1 MKQTW
6 DTDLYQGSHSFVWQL
21 GQGVV
26 DWLDPQPGE
35 RILDL
40 GCGSG
45 QLTQA
50 IADRGAIV
58 IGIDGDA
65 AMVTAAQ
72 QQFPDLTFQ
81 VADARYFTVAS
92 PVDGVFSNAVLH
104 WVAAADQ
111 PAVAQSIWAAL
122 KPGGRFVAEFGGHG
136 NMGQVMAALATA
148 RAELGHGPSPAEP
161 WYFPTV
167 GTYAQV
173 LEAQGFELRFANLRD
188 RPTPLEGETGL
199 VNWVTMFAG
208 RFLADL
214 TPAQQQAVL
223 THMAT
228 ALRPRLYQGG
238 RWFADYRRLG
248 VVAVKPI
255 PPDSPWDGAVRG

>member
-35 RILDL
+35 HILDL

-81 VADARYFTVAS
+81 VADARSFTVAS
-92 PVDGVFSNAVLH
+92 PVDGVF
-104 WVAAADQ
+104 
-111 PAVAQSIWAAL
+111 
-122 KPGGRFVAEFGGHG
+122 
-136 NMGQVMAALATA
+136 
-148 RAELGHGPSPAEP
+148 
-161 WYFPTV
+161 YF
-167 GTYAQV
+167 
-173 LEAQGFELRFANLRD
+173 
-188 RPTPLEGETGL
+188 
-199 VNWVTMFAG
+199 
-208 RFLADL
+208 
-214 TPAQQQAVL
+214 
-223 THMAT
+223 
-228 ALRPRLYQGG
+228 
-238 RWFADYRRLG
+238 
-248 VVAVKPI
+248 
-255 PPDSPWDGAVRG
+255 